1 MDFFLGQA
9 LSVFGTLFDDDPILQ
24 HPIIAV
30 APVQMKRF
38 FVSKMQELPNI
49 IEGFNGQREA
59 SPDVCIRRLLADLLD
74 TSNSSPQC

>member
-38 FVSKMQELPNI
+38 F
-49 IEGFNGQREA
+49 
-59 SPDVCIRRLLADLLD
+59 CIKNAGVAKYH
-74 TSNSSPQC
+74 